1 MMLKGCRESLHMSL
15 EFQSRKNK
23 CGSFLSIF
31 SVSMGFVLNSCT
43 EGLCVID
50 NVGLDLVDFN
60 VFFHVYMEHF

>member
-1 MMLKGCRESLHMSL
+1 MLKGHWESLHVIL
-15 EFQSRKNK
+15 QFQLRKNK

-31 SVSMGFVLNSCT
+31 SVSVGFVLNSCT
-43 EGLCVID
+43 QGLCVID

>member
-1 MMLKGCRESLHMSL
+1 MILK
-15 EFQSRKNK
+15 FQLRKNK
-23 CGSFLSIF
+23 WGSFLSIF

-43 EGLCVID
+43 EGLGVID